1 MFMTCSLDARHR
13 EMKCFISSHLTS
25 QESDEVGVFAPF

>member
-1 MFMTCSLDARHR
+1 MFMMCPLCAGQC

-25 QESDEVGVFAPF
+25 QESGETGVFAPL